1 MESLHPLM
9 QRDMAAL
16 HGRVHGHREIAPA
29 CLFGAAVGAGG
40 LDRIG
45 MVHDA
50 AMGTDWAGW
59 PAKAF
64 QVGPGRYVV
73 PKAWM
78 RKCVHDHQSPV
89 DGWILPLAACDV
101 NDIIR
106 TMILMSRKL
115 GIFTVQLMIE

>member
-1 MESLHPLM
+1 PTQIFHLSLH
-9 QRDMAAL
+9 DAL
-16 HGRVHGHREIAPA
+16 PIY
-29 CLFGAAVGAGG
+29 
-40 LDRIG
+40 RIG

-106 TMILMSRKL
+106 TMILDRKSTRL
-115 GIFTVQLMIE
+115 NSSHQINS